1 MKNGVNNVLRYGAAT
16 ACFVLYVFSY
26 ALYERTLIEWWL
38 PVTVAAVAAAL
49 TAAWCVGLWANFT
62 GSDSRL
68 FNYACHLFF
77 AGAVAVFAFLGGNR
91 IAIDESAAYE
101 KKFTVTERIAVTRNR
116 YRRVGRRSVRS
127 GSYKAYYLRL
137 RSEDGAEKKVPVALS
152 LYSKVRENGTVTY
165 SVCEG
170 RFGFPI
176 IL

>member
-49 TAAWCVGLWANFT
+49 TAPWAVGRWAKFT
-62 GSDSRL
+62 GS
-68 FNYACHLFF
+68 
-77 AGAVAVFAFLGGNR
+77 
-91 IAIDESAAYE
+91 DESAAYE
-101 KKFTVTERIAVTRNR
+101 KKFTVTERIAATRNR

-127 GSYKAYYLRL
+127 GSYKVYYLRL
-137 RSEDGAEKKVPVALS
+137 RSEDGAEKKVPVPLS